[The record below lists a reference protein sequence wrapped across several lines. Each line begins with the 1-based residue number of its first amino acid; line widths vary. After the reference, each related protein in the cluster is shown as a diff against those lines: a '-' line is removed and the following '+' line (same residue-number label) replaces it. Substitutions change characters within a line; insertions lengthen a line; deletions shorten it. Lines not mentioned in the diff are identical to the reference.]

1 MREEIAI
8 LLVSGGLS
16 AALCAALRPAVK
28 IGGAPS
34 IKQAQV
40 VCGGVEL
47 GGFDPETMM
56 SKRFGGLY
64 AIGEALD
71 VDGDCGGY
79 NLQWAWASAAACAR
93 SIGEKR

>member
-1 MREEIAI
+1 
-8 LLVSGGLS
+8 
-16 AALCAALRPAVK
+16 
-28 IGGAPS
+28 
-34 IKQAQV
+34 
-40 VCGGVEL
+40 
-47 GGFDPETMM
+47 MM